1 MMSCL
6 SYSSIGPSYNVCPV
20 RTILNRATDL
30 GKAASVGFQ
39 QIIMDS
45 QVNNRAAALKFEDL
59 LSEEVIAET
68 N

>member
-1 MMSCL
+1 M
-6 SYSSIGPSYNVCPV
+6 
-20 RTILNRATDL
+20 
-30 GKAASVGFQ
+30 
-39 QIIMDS
+39 IMDS